1 VSQCQAKVVEISGDE
16 VWVEV
21 PGRAPACGS
30 CKTADDCQSGL
41 LGLSAGPRRY
51 RVDNLIGARVGDS
64 VSLNVADGTVWR
76 ASLASYVLP
85 LLFAMV
91 GAAIGQSLAGDVWA
105 VAGMLAGLACGWALL
120 HRRELDARRD
130 RSLFSLQIQTK
141 EVVFKD
147 QS

>member
-1 VSQCQAKVVEISGDE
+1 MSQCEAKVVEVSGSD

-30 CKTADDCQSGL
+30 CKSPDECQTGL
-41 LGLSAGPRRY
+41 LGLSAGTRRY
-51 RVDNLIGARVGDS
+51 RVANHLGVRVGDR
-64 VSLNVADGTVWR
+64 VSLSVADGTVWR
-76 ASLASYVLP
+76 VSLASYVLP

-91 GAAIGQSLAGDVWA
+91 GAAIGQSVAGDAWA

-120 HRRELDARRD
+120 HRKELAARRD

>member
-1 VSQCQAKVVEISGDE
+1 MSQCEARVVEVSGNH

-30 CKTADDCQSGL
+30 CKSADDCQSGL
-41 LGLSAGPRRY
+41 LGLSAGARRY
-51 RVDNLIGARVGDS
+51 RVANLVGARVGDR
-64 VSLNVADGTVWR
+64 VSLNVEDGTVWR

-85 LLFAMV
+85 LLLGIG
-91 GAAIGQSLAGDVWA
+91 GAVLGQSVAGDVGGA
-105 VAGMLAGLACGWALL
+105 VGLLAGLACGLVLL
-120 HRRELDARRD
+120 RLKELGARREH
-130 RSLFSLQIQTK
+130 SPFSLQLQTK

>member
-1 VSQCQAKVVEISGDE
+1 MSQCDATVVEISGSD

-21 PGRAPACGS
+21 PGRPPACGS
-30 CKTADDCQSGL
+30 CKSPDECRAGL
-41 LGLSAGPRRY
+41 LGLSAGAQRY
-51 RVDNLIGARVGDS
+51 RVANSLGARVGDR

-85 LLFAMV
+85 LLFALL
-91 GAAIGQSLAGDVWA
+91 GAAIGQSVAGDAWA
-105 VAGMLAGLACGWALL
+105 VAGMLVGLACGWALL